1 MTLPP
6 LPQNM
11 GRAFDL
17 SSLTKPKVVESENQ
31 SVPEATVENLMTDY
45 VALSKEK
52 PVVLLAYSPRSKA
65 SVDLR
70 DLMAEMAKRDNFTW
84 IFGAINADAQPQL
97 VQALQVQSVPF
108 AIAFIDEQPLALF
121 DKIYP
126 QEQIAL
132 VITKLFQVAKERGL
146 KVDIPEVKEIP
157 MEPEEVAALSALE
170 KGDYSGAAMAYRNW
184 LQRKPDEQLAK
195 IGLAQCELMIRI
207 EGLSPELTIKDANS
221 HPDVIE
227 KQLMAADI
235 EIAQGMPK
243 NAFERLIT
251 LVRNSAGEDK
261 KRVKEHLLL
270 LFQLVDPSDPE
281 LIRARNELA
290 SALF

>member
-70 DLMAEMAKRDNFTW
+70 DLMAEMAKRDNLTW

-132 VITKLFQVAKERGL
+132 VITKLFEVAKERGL

-221 HPDVIE
+221 HPNVIE

-235 EIAQGMPK
+235 EIAQGLPK

>member
-132 VITKLFQVAKERGL
+132 VITKLFEVAKERGL

-221 HPDVIE
+221 HPNVIE

-235 EIAQGMPK
+235 EIAQGLPK

>member
-132 VITKLFQVAKERGL
+132 VITKLFEVAKERGL

-170 KGDYSGAAMAYRNW
+170 KGDYSGAAMAYQNW

-195 IGLAQCELMIRI
+195 IGLAQCELMNRI

-221 HPDVIE
+221 HPNVIE

-235 EIAQGMPK
+235 EIAQGLPK

>member
-17 SSLTKPKVVESENQ
+17 SSLTKPKVVASENQ

>member
-70 DLMAEMAKRDNFTW
+70 DLMAEMAKRDNLTW

-132 VITKLFQVAKERGL
+132 VITKLFEVAKERGL

-221 HPDVIE
+221 HPNVIE

-235 EIAQGMPK
+235 EIAQGIPK

>member
-1 MTLPP
+1 
-6 LPQNM
+6 
-11 GRAFDL
+11 
-17 SSLTKPKVVESENQ
+17 
-31 SVPEATVENLMTDY
+31 
-45 VALSKEK
+45 
-52 PVVLLAYSPRSKA
+52 
-65 SVDLR
+65 
-70 DLMAEMAKRDNFTW
+70 MAEMAKRDNFTW

-132 VITKLFQVAKERGL
+132 VITKLFQIAKERGL

-195 IGLAQCELMIRI
+195 IGLAQCELMIRV

>member
-1 MTLPP
+1 
-6 LPQNM
+6 M

-17 SSLTKPKVVESENQ
+17 SSLTKPKVVASENQ

>member
-132 VITKLFQVAKERGL
+132 VITKLFEVAKERGL

-207 EGLSPELTIKDANS
+207 EGLSPDLTIKDANS
-221 HPDVIE
+221 HPNVIE

-235 EIAQGMPK
+235 EIAQGIPK

>member
-17 SSLTKPKVVESENQ
+17 SSLTKPKVVASENQ

-65 SVDLR
+65 SLDLR